1 MGLFRDKISDKQ
13 GKVNWPEMF
22 QLIFLNFFKCS
33 HGATPGFS
41 IMYFYLN
48 FLLSLIMN

>member
-1 MGLFRDKISDKQ
+1 MINKLK
-13 GKVNWPEMF
+13 
-22 QLIFLNFFKCS
+22 LIDQNAPVDFFNFFKCS

-41 IMYFYLN
+41 IMYVYLN